1 MTDAPIR
8 NLWREKPPETVHPSE
23 LESLGAGRVIACDC
37 LVTGA
42 GTWQFRDGAYVNG
55 RLVCID
61 HHQDDPR
68 MHRFV
73 SSANLA
79 VEWVRAGHGPRPGDL
94 VVITHTDCDS
104 VLSSGIVSGRLEPK
118 PEYEAAAIAADHTG
132 AKDSIADLLQSLDRA
147 HDHELSLRNLSLLE
161 KGQPLE
167 LAAEQA
173 LADRTRKRK
182 KAADAVKTGMIRLDG
197 PLAFGVLDESIDGE
211 FFPALLPKAV
221 VILTAAPYEPQ
232 TVGYEA
238 APGSGS
244 TARYDTPAAWDTRVR
259 PCVRRPLERWLEQT
273 RRWD

>member
-8 NLWREKPPETVHPSE
+8 NLGREKPREKVELSE
-23 LESLGAGRVIACDC
+23 LESLGTGRVIACDC

-42 GTWQFRDGAYVNG
+42 GTWQFRDGAYVND
-55 RLVCID
+55 RFVSID

-104 VLSSGIVSGRLEPK
+104 VLSSAIVSGRLEPK

-132 AKDSIADLLQSLDRA
+132 AKNGIADLLQSLDSSR
-147 HDHELSLRNLSLLE
+147 DHELSLRNLSLLE
-161 KGQPLE
+161 RGLPLE
-167 LAAEQA
+167 PAAQQA
-173 LADRTRKRK
+173 LANRIRKREN
-182 KAADAVKTGMIRLDG
+182 AARCSGDRADTTRRPARVWCAGRIDRRRVLSGFVAEGGGDPHGGSASAAAVGH
-197 PLAFGVLDESIDGE
+197 
-211 FFPALLPKAV
+211 
-221 VILTAAPYEPQ
+221 
-232 TVGYEA
+232 EA
-238 APGSGS
+238 APGSCS
-244 TARYDTPAAWDTRVR
+244 AARYDTAAAWDTRVR

-273 RRWD
+273 RRRD